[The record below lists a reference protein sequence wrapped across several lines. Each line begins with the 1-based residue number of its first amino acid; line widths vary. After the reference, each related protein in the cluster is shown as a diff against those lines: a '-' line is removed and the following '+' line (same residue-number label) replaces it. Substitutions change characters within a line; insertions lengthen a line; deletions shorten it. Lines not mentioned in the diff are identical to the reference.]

1 MKYSSSPL
9 KYLLDYSLP
18 NIKKKKKKAIQVDAV
33 KKPIQLGLSQNFP
46 NQFEMY
52 SVQVL

>member
-18 NIKKKKKKAIQVDAV
+18 NIKKKKKAIQVDAV